1 MRVNEVKDQIHFLRT
16 GEYGSNWKTDGSV
29 EREFKIDWNEMY
41 AEGGRPPVGKVVS
54 VGEEGR
60 ELFVAD
66 TSGTI
71 ISNDKTEHVFDGG
84 ALLVAKSNT
93 MDKVSGISQR
103 VKRNGS
109 PNLIDLRGG
118 KGSSSNPTFN
128 TGDQI
133 SSVPSED
140 TSNIDIFTGS
150 LSYGLVG

>member
-1 MRVNEVKDQIHFLRT
+1 
-16 GEYGSNWKTDGSV
+16 
-29 EREFKIDWNEMY
+29 
-41 AEGGRPPVGKVVS
+41 
-54 VGEEGR
+54 
-60 ELFVAD
+60 
-66 TSGTI
+66 
-71 ISNDKTEHVFDGG
+71 
-84 ALLVAKSNT
+84 